1 MTGSPGS
8 VCLGLCS
15 AHRPPTFSSTSSCFD
30 LNLLLLLGVSFRA
43 SLMLAWNLGVHSD
56 SSLLL
61 TSKPDPPQLLL
72 TLILNAV
79 RMHPSFPSPAPRPK
93 WSLLT
98 RSDCFGL
105 LALNAHLSRPSF
117 GCGMSL
123 LQHWQGL
130 PALLLDFDEQRCPGS
145 SCSHLILPP
154 LGLPQPAHISPQPVF
169 ASAVPAAWSSSSLST
184 NRPSTS
190 NPFSAKKPSQL
201 SAGHR
206 ALPWCECLWNLLTTP
221 WRGRSH
227 MGVVIS

>member
-8 VCLGLCS
+8 VCLGLWS
-15 AHRPPTFSSTSSCFD
+15 AHRPPTFSSTNSCFD

-43 SLMLAWNLGVHSD
+43 SLMLAWNLGAHSD
-56 SSLLL
+56 CSLLL
-61 TSKPDPPQLLL
+61 TAKPNPPQLLLL

-154 LGLPQPAHISPQPVF
+154 LGLPQPEHISPQPVF
-169 ASAVPAAWSSSSLST
+169 ASAVPAAHLPSSPTDHPPPIPSLQRSLPSSQQATGLS
-184 NRPSTS
+184 P
-190 NPFSAKKPSQL
+190 
-201 SAGHR
+201 
-206 ALPWCECLWNLLTTP
+206 
-221 WRGRSH
+221 
-227 MGVVIS
+227 GVNVCGTC